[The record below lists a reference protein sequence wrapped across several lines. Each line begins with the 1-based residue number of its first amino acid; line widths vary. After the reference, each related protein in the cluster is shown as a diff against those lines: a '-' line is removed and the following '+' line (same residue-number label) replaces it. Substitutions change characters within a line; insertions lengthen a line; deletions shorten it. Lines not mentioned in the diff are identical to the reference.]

1 MLICGF
7 KNDVFKMH
15 VLKTLIFKT
24 HLHEQPMQTSP
35 YFLSPLSFVP
45 HFHSLLSLS
54 SSLFCSPLFK
64 PKTHVDSN
72 TITKPPWSYTIT
84 GHRKPLT
91 KPHTSH
97 PNEFHPSDY
106 FFLSVKTTT
115 TATTTPQINTPSQNQ
130 ITKFIA
136 TNGQRKS
143 QKSQQPM
150 VKTKSE
156 NSLPN

>member
-1 MLICGF
+1 MNSLS
-7 KNDVFKMH
+7 KQA
-15 VLKTLIFKT
+15 LIF
-24 HLHEQPMQTSP
+24 
-35 YFLSPLSFVP
+35 
-45 HFHSLLSLS
+45 SLLSLLSLIFILYSLFPHLYFALPS
-54 SSLFCSPLFK
+54 SS
-64 PKTHVDSN
+64 PKLMVDSN

-97 PNEFHPSDY
+97 PNEFHLSDY

-115 TATTTPQINTPSQNQ
+115 IATTTPQINTPSQNQ
-130 ITKFIA
+130 ITKFTA
-136 TNGQRKS
+136 THGQRKS

-150 VKTKSE
+150 VKIKSE